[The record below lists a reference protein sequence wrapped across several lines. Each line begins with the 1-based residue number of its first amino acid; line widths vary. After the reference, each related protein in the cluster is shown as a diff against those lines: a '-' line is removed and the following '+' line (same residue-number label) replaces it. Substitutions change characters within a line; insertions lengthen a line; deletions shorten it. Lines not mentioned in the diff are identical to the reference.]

1 MISITDVVAVIGL
14 CITAFK
20 IGYVIGKNSRKKIAA
35 YKYILFYIYN
45 KKQNVV
51 HKI

>member
-20 IGYVIGKNSRKKIAA
+20 TGYVIGKNSRKKEPPILH
-35 YKYILFYIYN
+35 ILFSKY
-45 KKQNVV
+45 
-51 HKI
+51 